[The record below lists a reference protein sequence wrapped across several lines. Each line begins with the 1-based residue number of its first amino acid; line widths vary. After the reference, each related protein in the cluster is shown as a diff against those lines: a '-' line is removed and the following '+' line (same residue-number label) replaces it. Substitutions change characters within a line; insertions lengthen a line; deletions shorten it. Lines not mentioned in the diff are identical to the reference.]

1 VSEAWKSPEYQ
12 AYYRLHETGWNMCN
26 WLTNLEKKIRKNI
39 NDTSSITTEVYKS
52 SSYKCEHKKD
62 SMVSIKNEPKSISSS
77 IYATYASDQVP
88 NNEGILTEQKV
99 ITYLE
104 QQMWLENQY

>member
-1 VSEAWKSPEYQ
+1 MQEPRIPSILQIARD
-12 AYYRLHETGWNMCN
+12 RLKHVQLINKFG
-26 WLTNLEKKIRKNI
+26 KKIRKNI
-39 NDTSSITTEVYKS
+39 NDTSAITTEVYKS
-52 SSYKCEHKKD
+52 SNHKCEHKKD

-88 NNEGILTEQKV
+88 NNEGILTEKKI

-104 QQMWLENQY
+104 QQM